1 MVTSDDLYNILF
13 QRLAFLLVHS
23 ALSVYSATTRF
34 TETVDSII
42 LIENQLKQ
50 NDSIYSLND
59 QITTQE
65 NGPIGFSGI
74 SDIHSKQFPG
84 WILLFFFNFSH
95 VPLSIDQNSTKIN
108 KKRAKSES
116 TTTSVRSRDGK
127 VRRSLFG
134 PWSVNVLSTRSSE
147 VKIIMSAFMARRFC
161 QNDNFRSL
169 PVSLSQSKT
178 ISKVRTK

>member
-1 MVTSDDLYNILF
+1 MIQFIVSMIRSRHRKMVPSDF
-13 QRLAFLLVHS
+13 QEF
-23 ALSVYSATTRF
+23 
-34 TETVDSII
+34 
-42 LIENQLKQ
+42 
-50 NDSIYSLND
+50 
-59 QITTQE
+59 QIFIR
-65 NGPIGFSGI
+65 NSFRAGFCS
-74 SDIHSKQFPG
+74 
-84 WILLFFFNFSH
+84 FFFNFSH